1 MERRHD
7 LTSMAR
13 WGVCQPG
20 SLTAQAGKTLERR
33 SVTMHVSM
41 VPPKFGGGQSGKDLG
56 AGEKH
61 MSRTWLS
68 SMVLAALVVAAGTAL
83 EAQRTSRVIDTNT
96 YGDKFS
102 TGGFGVAVWTALQ
115 IDGDLYRGTPVP
127 TDTPGVSALGRGVDV
142 KRDEGVTG
150 IGLNW
155 QFGSSSEV
163 MGVNAFIH
171 INNYTIDTVAPTSAV
186 TGLPGAGVTSFSSTV
201 SKFGFNIIWNPIKS
215 LERSTIDRGDPL
227 FDASKTE
234 RFGFSAFFGPNLSFL
249 SGDLNDLNGV
259 AALGFDFGVLF
270 DIPLG
275 DANEFNLAPSFWF
288 ETNYHFSGDA
298 QRSIFNSTETRPTGV
313 GQNNGVVVRS
323 HTLVP
328 SFAWN
333 LGADFVW
340 RPRFGDNQ
348 ENNHWRFAAGA
359 YLNVPFA
366 FNNFFAEDP
375 GDAYKTDGD
384 GSTYLTIALSFAYVW

>member
-1 MERRHD
+1 
-7 LTSMAR
+7 
-13 WGVCQPG
+13 
-20 SLTAQAGKTLERR
+20 
-33 SVTMHVSM
+33 
-41 VPPKFGGGQSGKDLG
+41 
-56 AGEKH
+56 

-163 MGVNAFIH
+163 MGVNAFLH

-215 LERSTIDRGDPL
+215 LERSTIDRGEPL